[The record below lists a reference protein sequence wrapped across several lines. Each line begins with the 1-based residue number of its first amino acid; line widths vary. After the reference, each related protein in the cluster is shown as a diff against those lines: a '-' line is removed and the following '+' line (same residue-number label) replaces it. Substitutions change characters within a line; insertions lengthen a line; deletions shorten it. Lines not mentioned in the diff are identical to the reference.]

1 MSYLVTGGTGF
12 IGRRLVTALLQRD
25 PNATVWVLVR
35 RGSAGRFE
43 RLAAEWGER
52 ALPLVG
58 DLTAPQLGL
67 GDEQFTELAG
77 VDHVVHAAAIYDL
90 TAGEAE
96 QRAANVD
103 GTREVLALATTG
115 HLKPVQLVSTLGVYL
130 TRKHLGRVVREDH
143 APPDVGLYSA
153 TVEPAHTVSGPV
165 IAPMS
170 RDEGSGVTKIL
181 GKPSPHSADDRAM
194 QLRTKPQA
202 VPALSGASIR
212 PIVQVLAG
220 DTESLMK

>member
-1 MSYLVTGGTGF
+1 MSVLSLGFTISSFTVFPHRSVMVMGIGTETFADTSNLNVPVEGFGKTLTEYWPISDNWIAPNGGGTTKVSRSQPSTR
-12 IGRRLVTALLQRD
+12 IGRFAMALHGPSVT
-25 PNATVWVLVR
+25 VYVMV
-35 RGSAGRFE
+35 S
-43 RLAAEWGER
+43 
-52 ALPLVG
+52 LP
-58 DLTAPQLGL
+58 
-67 GDEQFTELAG
+67 
-77 VDHVVHAAAIYDL
+77 
-90 TAGEAE
+90 
-96 QRAANVD
+96 
-103 GTREVLALATTG
+103 GTSPETLPHT
-115 HLKPVQLVSTLGVYL
+115 STLVF
-130 TRKHLGRVVREDH
+130 VPPEDH

-165 IAPMS
+165 ITPMS